1 MFSHFAGEELYKIA
15 SGFLQNSCVHLYKKP
30 MVKIC
35 LSFFL
40 LSLAV
45 WVSAQEK
52 NIDYYIS
59 SGLQNSPLL
68 KDYSNQQ
75 RSNLIDSLRILASYK
90 PQVNGVSNNLYAPV
104 VKGWGYDNAITN
116 GINFGQLVTV
126 TKEVPNKKVLQS
138 RFDEIKLQNISLDIT
153 GKISEQDLKKTI
165 TAQYVNAFGSWQQY
179 KFNKDVYDLL
189 SREDTIL
196 KKLTA
201 SAVYRQTDYLTFLV
215 IFKQQKLSVS
225 QAMIQYQSD
234 FSILNYLCGL
244 QDTSFNTL
252 ADPGL
257 ELTPIPELERTVYYQ
272 KFAVDSML
280 LKNNDAQIDLSYKP
294 KINLYADGGY
304 LSSFAY
310 ESYKNFGASVGINL
324 SVPIYDGKQKKM
336 QHDKIA
342 IAEQTRQQYR
352 DYFKAQYN
360 QQVAQLMQQLRSTE
374 ALINE
379 ANDQVKYSEGLI
391 QANRKLIATGDAHIA
406 DYILALNNYLNTK
419 SIITQ
424 NMVAKLQIINQINYW
439 NRQ

>member
-1 MFSHFAGEELYKIA
+1 
-15 SGFLQNSCVHLYKKP
+15 

-45 WVSAQEK
+45 LVSAQEK

-90 PQVNGVSNNLYAPV
+90 PQVNAVSNNLYAPV
-104 VKGWGYDNAITN
+104 IKGWGYDNAITN

-126 TKEVPNKKVLQS
+126 TKEVPNKRLLQS
-138 RFDEIKLQNISLDIT
+138 RFDEINLLNISLDVT
-153 GKISEQDLKKTI
+153 TKISEQDLKKTI
-165 TAQYVNAFGSWQQY
+165 TAQYINAFGSWQQY
-179 KFNKDVYDLL
+179 KFNMDVYDLL

-196 KKLTA
+196 KKLTMA
-201 SAVYRQTDYLTFLV
+201 SVYRQTDYLTFLV
-215 IFKQQKLSVS
+215 TFKQQKLSVS

-244 QDTSFNTL
+244 QDTSFSML
-252 ADPGL
+252 SDPGL
-257 ELTPIPELERTVYYQ
+257 EVTPIPELERTVYYQ

-280 LKNNDAQIDLSYKP
+280 LTNNSAQVDLSYKP

-310 ESYKNFGASVGINL
+310 ESYKNLGASVGINL

-342 IAEQTRQQYR
+342 IAEQTRQHYR

-360 QQVAQLMQQLRSTE
+360 QQVAQLLQQLRSTDQ
-374 ALINE
+374 LI
-379 ANDQVKYSEGLI
+379 ADAKDQLKYSEGLM
-391 QANRKLIATGDAHIA
+391 QANRKLMATGDAHIA

-424 NMVAKLQIINQINYW
+424 NIVTKLQIINQINYW